1 MQCVEGVNYARSVVF
16 VVALESFIISFLGRC
31 SMKDTRCSG
40 AVRVDYSVQI
50 RGRVPI
56 RNIYSSFRLWGKF
69 VLRPSAMVVYCVMWT
84 SRLCLELFFFVL
96 DCYINAHFT
105 PAVYKYLL
113 GLPCEMADL
122 ELDDASLFR

>member
-56 RNIYSSFRLWGKF
+56 RNIYSSFRLWGRF
-69 VLRPSAMVVYCVMWT
+69 VPRPSAMVSLLCDVDVTIVSRTVFLRFRLLYQCPLHPCCVQ
-84 SRLCLELFFFVL
+84 VL
-96 DCYINAHFT
+96 VGI
-105 PAVYKYLL
+105 AV
-113 GLPCEMADL
+113 
-122 ELDDASLFR
+122 